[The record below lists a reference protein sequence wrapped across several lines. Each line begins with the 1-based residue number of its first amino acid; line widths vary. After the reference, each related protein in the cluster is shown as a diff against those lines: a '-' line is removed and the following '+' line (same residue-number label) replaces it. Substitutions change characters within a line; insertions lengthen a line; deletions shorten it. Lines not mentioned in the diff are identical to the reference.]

1 MSFSCLNLS
10 NVFLSSLYTRDLQ
23 MKLWTIIR
31 TLMSIRRTM
40 ARIRAASVKR
50 LSGINER
57 ALKTPGVGAPAD
69 RQLFHV
75 KRPNVGSAACAE
87 QARR

>member
-10 NVFLSSLYTRDLQ
+10 NVFLSSLHTRDLQ
-23 MKLWTIIR
+23 MKLWTIIG
-31 TLMSIRRTM
+31 TLMSIRRKM
-40 ARIRAASVKR
+40 ARIPAASVKR
-50 LSGINER
+50 PSGINER

-75 KRPNVGSAACAE
+75 KRPNVRSAACAE

>member
-57 ALKTPGVGAPAD
+57 ALKTPGSE
-69 RQLFHV
+69 
-75 KRPNVGSAACAE
+75 RPLTASCFT
-87 QARR
+87 